1 VTNHK
6 KQPGLPVVEVDQA
19 FPLMT
24 TDGVSRPA
32 ASAGITGD
40 QGPAV
45 SAAIRDVLGWRPRVQ
60 DPKAFTAAL
69 SASFEL
75 STVED
80 HVVARYVPRGVA
92 VQADLGGVTGGQ
104 ASLYLRAKAA
114 HEQITR
120 MLDSLQPLRTDAD
133 TQDCEAY
140 RGLVR
145 DSVRRI
151 VMELGREGGP
161 RVPLVDSAFSVLT
174 GYQPTVSPAGTPV
187 PPVATMGKGGQT
199 AGPRAGGPPLSAILD
214 PPGSFTMSGGTPGT
228 VPAAPA
234 EIDPDTVPG
243 QLGALRDR
251 FGLDDDHVNTVD
263 EEKQRTSFWTLV
275 ELVTDLQR
283 SWDLRRL
290 DFTLGAG
297 NGFLGT
303 DLVQISRLL
312 AAAAEQVDEF
322 EAVLDSVLVSAA
334 ERQTVV
340 LDLNSGL
347 TLDDLMQWLRV
358 FFTEDGPNIIR
369 DTGRDGLVSSF
380 TPTAVAL
387 LLTLREKLVRALV
400 PCAGAG
406 CAGGCVCG
414 SRGLVTCI
422 PLGCCTKLP
431 PGMYAGR
438 VKIAV
443 STLCGL
449 VERLTRKALR
459 IGRFAGVVLLDLAVV
474 PFQDGEHADEFA
486 RVELRGLHLRP
497 TYVPAFI
504 ADPGAPATLV
514 LPLQG
519 SASADADSLS
529 GIFQRAALPEA
540 LRRLL
545 TDTTGVVMPASE
557 VPLAIV
563 DGELGRIVQGPAVT
577 TWPKLQ
583 PAGVVTHDGGPDTWS
598 GIPPN
603 QRFVPQSPP
612 DPVDPEVADD
622 CLADCGDD
630 CAGCDCGCHSLET
643 AGTGIVR
650 LLEAILADH
659 RRAETAEAKA
669 ADTEPA
675 DTEVADAEPA
685 DTEPAD
691 AEPAD
696 TELAGAEPAGEEPA
710 DTERPDT
717 EPPDTEP
724 AETAWRGAREP
735 VAPARSR
742 QELAALD
749 RVRELVAARRG
760 SLPKR
765 VGDIQNDLAVRHL
778 VVTMLRA
785 TGGAPPAG
793 DTRSDEKGQ

>member
-1 VTNHK
+1 VTNDK

-32 ASAGITGD
+32 TSTGVAGD
-40 QGPAV
+40 QGSTVA
-45 SAAIRDVLGWRPRVQ
+45 AAIRDVLGWRPRVQ

-69 SASFEL
+69 SASFQL

-80 HVVARYVPRGVA
+80 HVVVRYVPRGVA

-133 TQDCEAY
+133 PQDCEAY

-174 GYQPTVSPAGTPV
+174 GYQPTVSPAAAPTGLTKPRL
-187 PPVATMGKGGQT
+187 PGPG
-199 AGPRAGGPPLSAILD
+199 AGPPPGLSAVL
-214 PPGSFTMSGGTPGT
+214 PPTASFGFTGGKPGT
-228 VPAAPA
+228 VPTAPA
-234 EIDPDTVPG
+234 EVDPDSVPG

-347 TLDDLMQWLRV
+347 TLDDLVQWLRV
-358 FFTEDGPNIIR
+358 FVTEDGPNIIR
-369 DTGRDGLVSSF
+369 DAGRDGLVSSF

-406 CAGGCVCG
+406 CASGCICG

-449 VERLTRKALR
+449 LERLTRKAIR
-459 IGRFAGVVLLDLAVV
+459 IGRFAGAVLLDLAVV
-474 PFQDGEHADEFA
+474 PFQEGGKFV
-486 RVELRGLHLRP
+486 RVEIRGLHLRP
-497 TYVPAFI
+497 TYIPAFI
-504 ADPGAPATLV
+504 SDNPADPGALV

-519 SASADADSLS
+519 SASADPDSLS
-529 GIFQRAALPEA
+529 GIFQQDALPQA
-540 LRRLL
+540 LGDLL
-545 TDTTGVVMPASE
+545 IAHPDGVVMAASE

-563 DGELGRIVQGPAVT
+563 DGELGRIIQGPAVT

-583 PAGVVTHDGGPDTWS
+583 PASVVSPEGAHANWDS
-598 GIPPN
+598 ILPN

-612 DPVDPEVADD
+612 DPVDPVVPDD
-622 CLADCGDD
+622 CLVDCGDE
-630 CAGCDCGCHSLET
+630 CTGCDCGCHLLKPADDVEAAMTDDETDGTEPTGAVGGEAATTEAGAPGGHLPLYGRSEKELSAMDQVGVLLAGRRGALET
-643 AGTGIVR
+643 RVKQIQNSPEMRRFVVAA
-650 LLEAILADH
+650 L
-659 RRAETAEAKA
+659 RAEQARI
-669 ADTEPA
+669 
-675 DTEVADAEPA
+675 
-685 DTEPAD
+685 
-691 AEPAD
+691 
-696 TELAGAEPAGEEPA
+696 AGRTGP
-710 DTERPDT
+710 DER
-717 EPPDTEP
+717 
-724 AETAWRGAREP
+724 
-735 VAPARSR
+735 
-742 QELAALD
+742 
-749 RVRELVAARRG
+749 
-760 SLPKR
+760 
-765 VGDIQNDLAVRHL
+765 
-778 VVTMLRA
+778 
-785 TGGAPPAG
+785 
-793 DTRSDEKGQ
+793 GQ